1 MSLLMT
7 PGKLERLLE
16 CAHDKLAE
24 LEAAHES
31 HARACFEA
39 GHSIGYFNGRLD
51 EKEYEQVFGAGPGDA
66 YDEWRSG
73 RADPGMCSECL
84 TTVAS
89 GDNSTCD
96 RCSL

>member
-51 EKEYEQVFGAGPGDA
+51 EKEDEQVFGAKELGGDR
-66 YDEWRSG
+66 DKDTRRSG
-73 RADPGMCSECL
+73 GGL
-84 TTVAS
+84 
-89 GDNSTCD
+89 
-96 RCSL
+96 